1 MTTVDRYRSSKLV
14 LPSDVPT
21 NGRRNHSPSTTIAKK
36 SVIPPAV
43 PSPPEQSYQHS
54 PPRKPNIEPDYNP
67 PLTMTS
73 EETSQWYFTDA
84 ELAATPS
91 VADGLPILE
100 EKTRRAKAV
109 NFIIQAGILLKLPQL
124 TLATASVFLHRF
136 YMRYSMVPEKNGL
149 HHYVWLSRPSSLRSY
164 KPPSQNLPRSKSH
177 ADLRS
182 KAVGNKPLTFESL
195 EQNIAATSLFLA
207 TKTEENCRKTKEIV
221 IAVAKVAQKNAS
233 LIIDEQSKE
242 YWRWRDNILL
252 YEELMLEYLTFD
264 VVLQSPYNFLYDCLQ
279 KLQVEDNKPLRN
291 VAWAFLNDSCLTM
304 ICLMM
309 PPKDIAA
316 AAIYFAAKGTQNQIP
331 DDENGAPW
339 WEQIGGKADLITKAV
354 GVMNDFYTEN
364 PLKRTDNPYEQ
375 SPASG
380 NEDDLERTRGR
391 GYSNAQTPNDDGARS
406 QRSQNGHAQRERTP
420 VINGNGTA
428 NHVSQLTENGK
439 PASPP
444 SQATRSETTAV
455 ASQLVEP
462 SGSSDAALKAA
473 ANDPAT
479 HERPGH
485 TNGDSFLTNQTS
497 QADASTKRREADPA
511 EEPAA
516 KKLKNDSGGESAPMV
531 MSEASEEGELDE

>member
-1 MTTVDRYRSSKLV
+1 MTTVDRYRSAQLE

-21 NGRRNHSPSTTIAKK
+21 NGRQPHSLSTPIIKK
-36 SVIPPAV
+36 KVIPPAV
-43 PSPPEQSYQHS
+43 PSPPRQSYRSS
-54 PPRKPNIEPDYNP
+54 PPRKPESRPKDY
-67 PLTMTS
+67 TIFKMAS

-91 VADGLPILE
+91 VADGLPIVE

-124 TLATASVFLHRF
+124 TLATASVFFHRF
-136 YMRYSMVPEKNGL
+136 YMRHSMVPEKNGL
-149 HHYVWLSRPSSLRSY
+149 HHYVCSWCCPPCFSY
-164 KPPSQNLPRSKSH
+164 QPYTQKLPRSKFQQ
-177 ADLRS
+177 DLKSRRL
-182 KAVGNKPLTFESL
+182 KMLLNFESS

-252 YEELMLEYLTFD
+252 YEELMLEILTFD
-264 VVLQSPYNFLYDCLQ
+264 VVLQSPYNFLYNYLQ
-279 KLQVEDNKPLRN
+279 KLQVEDNKALRN

-304 ICLMM
+304 MCLMM

-316 AAIYFAAKGTQNQIP
+316 GAIYFAAKGTQSQIP
-331 DDENGAPW
+331 DDESGSPW

-391 GYSNAQTPNDDGARS
+391 GYSNVQTPNEEGSPS
-406 QRSQNGHAQRERTP
+406 QRSQNGNVQHDRTP
-420 VINGNGTA
+420 VVNGNGTA
-428 NHVSQLTENGK
+428 EHVSQTTENGK

-444 SQATRSETTAV
+444 SRRAPLETTAL
-455 ASQLVEP
+455 ASQQPVEP
-462 SGSSDAALKAA
+462 SGSSDAALKEA

-479 HERPGH
+479 HEKAEY
-485 TNGDSFLTNQTS
+485 TNGDSLLTNRTGRTDT
-497 QADASTKRREADPA
+497 AKRKDVDSA
-511 EEPAA
+511 EEPAT
-516 KKLKNDSGGESAPMV
+516 KRLKNDSGGESAPMV
-531 MSEASEEGELDE
+531 MSPASEEGELEG